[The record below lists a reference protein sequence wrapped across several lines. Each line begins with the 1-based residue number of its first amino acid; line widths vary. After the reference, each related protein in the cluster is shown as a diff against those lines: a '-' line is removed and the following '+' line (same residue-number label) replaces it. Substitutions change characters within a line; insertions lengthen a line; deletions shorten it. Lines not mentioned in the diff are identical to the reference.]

1 MSIIEEEMAQNYKNK
16 NVLKNLSF
24 YTEEMK
30 SVKKRTKQL
39 SISRFDLNYHFLIK
53 KPKKLTNNNN

>member
-16 NVLKNLSF
+16 NVLKNLLF

-30 SVKKRTKQL
+30 SVKKKNKTIINIEVWSEL
-39 SISRFDLNYHFLIK
+39 PFSDK
-53 KPKKLTNNNN
+53 KNLKN

>member
-16 NVLKNLSF
+16 NVLKNLLF

-30 SVKKRTKQL
+30 SVQKKNKTIINIEVWSEL
-39 SISRFDLNYHFLIK
+39 PFSDK
-53 KPKKLTNNNN
+53 KT